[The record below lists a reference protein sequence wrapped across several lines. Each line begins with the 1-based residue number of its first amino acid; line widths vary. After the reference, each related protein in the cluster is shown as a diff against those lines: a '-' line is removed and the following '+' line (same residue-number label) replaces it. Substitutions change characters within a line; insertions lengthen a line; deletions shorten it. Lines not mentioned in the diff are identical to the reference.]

1 MCVCVCVC
9 VRACVRACVRVCVC
23 VHCVCVCV
31 YTRVCACVCNIVCAV
46 SGFKSDVTV
55 PVDDNEDSL
64 TRSDSYEN
72 FHKLLA
78 AQGIDSEWF
87 F

>member
-1 MCVCVCVC
+1 MYMLSYCMEPVTVMMIPFMCSLFS
-9 VRACVRACVRVCVC
+9 
-23 VHCVCVCV
+23 
-31 YTRVCACVCNIVCAV
+31 V

-72 FHKLLA
+72 FQKILA
-78 AQGIDSEWF
+78 AQELESELCACSELLVLK
-87 F
+87 